1 MLKTPIEIIGVFLL
15 KIKVVCYNIEQ
26 LKGMDYLNTLPNI
39 ELTKKG
45 IDILEETT
53 YPSMSYS
60 GKYLINYLEKI

>member
-1 MLKTPIEIIGVFLL
+1 
-15 KIKVVCYNIEQ
+15 
-26 LKGMDYLNTLPNI
+26 MDYLNTLPNI

>member
-1 MLKTPIEIIGVFLL
+1 M
-15 KIKVVCYNIEQ
+15 KIKVVCYNIEK
-26 LKGMDYLNTLPNI
+26 LKWMDYLNTLPNI
-39 ELTKKG
+39 DLTKKE